1 MNVSAFRGK
10 FSVNCCKKLKKLLLA
25 GQKMHLQRAMTSSPS
40 VMACRH
46 ILSLCY
52 CFLFSKWPEWITGGL
67 GSLASQGMG
76 CFSSRFIK
84 FTSAL
89 AFVEM
94 RTLCHKK
101 YPLYPWTAPV
111 CADSTKTPLCR
122 KYLIQAEWRS
132 VSGATPVFIWMRSWL

>member
-101 YPLYPWTAPV
+101 YPLYPRGYSVTSLLLPAHPESHRWSTASQSSAPRHP
-111 CADSTKTPLCR
+111 CLPAP
-122 KYLIQAEWRS
+122 
-132 VSGATPVFIWMRSWL
+132 